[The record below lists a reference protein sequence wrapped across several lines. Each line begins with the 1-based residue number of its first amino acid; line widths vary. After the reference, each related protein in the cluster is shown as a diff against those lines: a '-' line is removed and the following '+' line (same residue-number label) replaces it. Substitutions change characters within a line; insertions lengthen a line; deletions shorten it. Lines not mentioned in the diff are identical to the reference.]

1 MSLDTLSFDV
11 PMTALPTRSEA
22 LVGDA
27 EGRIADYFNA
37 HRSGA
42 PTSGSGVVHS
52 GGGGAFV
59 PADFRRVYAAL
70 EVVYAAGLAP
80 AERFCEWGSGFGV
93 VAGLAAQLGFES
105 WGIEIERDLVQQAED
120 LMAEHGLDV
129 AFAHGSFI
137 PESAE
142 HLADTQDDLAT
153 LGRGVGDGY
162 EELGMDPEDFG
173 LIYAY
178 PWPGEEEV
186 VETIFDAVAARGA
199 LLLTYRSTED
209 LVLQRKI

>member
-1 MSLDTLSFDV
+1 MNLLTLPFDV
-11 PMTALPTRSEA
+11 PFMDLPPRGEA
-22 LVGDA
+22 LVADA
-27 EGRIADYFNA
+27 EARIADFFNTRRGAAAGSRCA
-37 HRSGA
+37 HGSGA
-42 PTSGSGVVHS
+42 
-52 GGGGAFV
+52 AFV

-70 EVVYAAGLAP
+70 DAVSAAGLVP
-80 AERFCEWGSGFGV
+80 GNRFCEWGSGFGV
-93 VAGLAAQLGFES
+93 VAGLAAQIGFES
-105 WGIEIERDLVQQAED
+105 CGIEIERELVEQAES
-120 LMAEHGLDV
+120 LMAAHDLDL

-142 HLADTQDDLAT
+142 HLADVRDDLAT

-162 EELGMDPEDFG
+162 DELGLDPEDFG

-209 LVLQRKI
+209 LVLQRKR